1 MSKKAQKW
9 DFSGWA
15 TKNDM
20 LCKDGRTIRKNAFA
34 ADDGKTVPL
43 VWMHQHN
50 DPMNVLGHALLEN
63 REEGVYA
70 YCSFNDSPYGQ
81 QGKEIVRHGDI
92 VSLSIWAN
100 ELDQK
105 GGNVRHGSIK
115 EVSVVLAGANPGA
128 VIDFPI
134 LAHSDEEDYTEAFI
148 RVDEPI
154 ALYEEESLS
163 HSDEDSANADET
175 NDSNKEEPNE
185 NGDTIQHS
193 EDDSTSGKDDP
204 TVEEVLDT
212 MNEEQLQA
220 VEFLIGAGLSGEE
233 LQQADPG
240 MEENKENVV
249 SHAEG
254 EEETKNAEDG
264 KTVDD
269 IIKTMTPA
277 QQKVTKY
284 LVAMAI
290 QSKDGQQ
297 AETQTA
303 DVAAHS
309 DEEGEEFVMPTNTF
323 EAFGNEGKVSKNV
336 MCHADGIE
344 ILKLAKANGG
354 MSLKAAYDI
363 YAKDNQKEL
372 MHGDNDLGFKDIGNL
387 FPEYSLLNGPAPETL
402 TTDQGWITKVLR
414 KVRKSPKSRLR
425 VRYADARDISTRRAQ
440 GYEKGTQKQ
449 FMGNL
454 SLLGRTVDPT
464 TIYNLDHLDRDDIV
478 DITDFSLVDYMYQ
491 DQNRNLKEEVARQ
504 IMIGDGRN
512 GDPENGKPIDATK
525 MIPIWGDDE
534 LFAIHKVVD
543 VAAMRTSMNG
553 TNSTANFGDNYVT
566 AEAVLQTILYAME
579 EYKGSGS
586 PDFYCNPHLV
596 NVMLLARDLNGR
608 RIYDNVNDLK
618 ASLNVNELI
627 TAEQFTGKT
636 RTVTVNGQEQT
647 RRLLGILVNLDD
659 YTVGAT
665 KGGEITHFTDF
676 DIRFNEHLSL
686 LETRSSGMLTR
697 VKSAIILE
705 EIVNPS

>member
-1 MSKKAQKW
+1 MSNKIQKW

-34 ADDGKTVPL
+34 ADDGKIVPL

-81 QGKEIVRHGDI
+81 QGKEIVRHGDV

-100 ELDQK
+100 ELDQN

-128 VIDFPI
+128 IIDFPI
-134 LAHSDEEDYTEAFI
+134 LAHSDDEEYTEAFI

-154 ALYEEESLS
+154 ELYNESSLS
-163 HSDEDSANADET
+163 HSDD
-175 NDSNKEEPNE
+175 E
-185 NGDTIQHS
+185 NGDNIQHG
-193 EDDSTSGKDDP
+193 EEDSTSGEDDP
-204 TVEEVLDT
+204 TVEEVLET

-220 VEFLIGAGLSGEE
+220 VEFLIGAGLSGGE
-233 LQQADPG
+233 LKQSDPG
-240 MEENKENVV
+240 MDGTENAM

-254 EEETKNAEDG
+254 EEGSKSEEGG
-264 KTVDD
+264 KTVND
-269 IIKTMTPA
+269 ILETMTPV
-277 QQKVTKY
+277 QKKVTQY

-290 QSKDGQQ
+290 QDKDGQQ
-297 AETQTA
+297 AEDKTA
-303 DVAAHS
+303 EVAEHS
-309 DEEGEEFVMPTNTF
+309 DKEGEEFVMPTNTF
-323 EAFGNEGKVSKNV
+323 EAFGNESKVSKNF
-336 MCHADGIE
+336 MSHADGIE
-344 ILKLAKANGG
+344 IIKLAKSNGG
-354 MSLKAAYDI
+354 MSLRAAYDI
-363 YAKDNQKEL
+363 YAGDHQKEL
-372 MHGDNDLGFKDIGNL
+372 MHGDNDLGFKDIGTL
-387 FPEYSLLNGPAPETL
+387 FPDYALLNGPAPETL
-402 TTDQGWITKVLR
+402 TTDQGWISKVLK

-464 TIYNLDHLDRDDIV
+464 TVYNLDHLDRDDIV
-478 DITDFSLVDYMYQ
+478 DITDFNLVDYMYQ
-491 DQNRNLKEEVARQ
+491 DQNRNLKEEMARQ

-525 MIPIWGDDE
+525 IIPIWGDDE

-553 TNSTANFGDNYVT
+553 TGSTANFGDNYVT

-586 PDFYCNPHLV
+586 PDFFCNPHLV

-608 RIYDNVNDLK
+608 RIYDNTNDLK

-636 RTVTVNGQEQT
+636 RTVVVNGQEQT